1 MAAVL
6 RRNYVFKLIPCLNPD
21 GVAKGHYRTDTRGVN
36 LNRVYLKPN
45 VSLHPSVYAARALL
59 RYHHYGYEKEDEYGS
74 SDSSTYES
82 PFPSEERL
90 QVTDNKLT
98 KKVSTMTL
106 EENARNKTEEPE
118 TLCSQCKGNIFR
130 LEGLADILP
139 IFNTK
144 REPRSLVKDVCR
156 NCGEEISDESEL
168 YCESENVYQSQHGD
182 TNCNDSG
189 LFLYVDMHGHASK
202 KGIFMYGNHF
212 DDLER
217 NVECMLLPKLMS
229 INNYNFHFNA
239 CNFTE
244 RNMYLK

>member
-1 MAAVL
+1 MS
-6 RRNYVFKLIPCLNPD
+6 
-21 GVAKGHYRTDTRGVN
+21 KGHYRTDTRGVN
-36 LNRVYLKPN
+36 LNRMYLKPN
-45 VSLHPSVYAARALL
+45 PSLHPSVYAARALL
-59 RYHHYGYEKEDEYGS
+59 RYHHFGYEKDDPYS
-74 SDSSTYES
+74 SSGESEGLDSCA
-82 PFPSEERL
+82 SEENLR
-90 QVTDNKLT
+90 TNDNKLS

-106 EENARNKTEEPE
+106 EENAKNRHVHDEPE
-118 TLCSQCKGNIFR
+118 TLCSKCKWNKMVYPIGRI
-130 LEGLADILP
+130 ADCCVSFCLG
-139 IFNTK
+139 
-144 REPRSLVKDVCR
+144 KDFCK
-156 NCGEEISDESEL
+156 NCGEQLSDDGEL
-168 YCESENVYQSQHGD
+168 YCDSESAHGD

-217 NVECMLLPKLMS
+217 NVECMLLPKIMS